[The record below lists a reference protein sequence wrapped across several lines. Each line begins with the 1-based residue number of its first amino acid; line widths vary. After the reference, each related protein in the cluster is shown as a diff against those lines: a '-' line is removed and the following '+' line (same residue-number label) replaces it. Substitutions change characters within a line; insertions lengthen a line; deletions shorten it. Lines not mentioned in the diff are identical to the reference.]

1 MDVCVL
7 GRVGYDLYALE
18 HGRPLAD
25 VERFA
30 RHLGG
35 SSANIAVGLARL
47 GLQVGLISCIGQDA
61 LAPFLL
67 DVLKRE
73 TVDTRFVRLVQGY
86 STSLC
91 LTGVSPPD
99 DFPQV
104 FYRSRSADSQA
115 RLGPEELHAIRN
127 ARFFVTNG
135 TSLAAEPSRSATRL
149 ALEAAHRAGC
159 KTVLD
164 ADYRASS
171 WETPED
177 AGRAARAVLPWVDV
191 LLGNEEEL
199 ALLTGEAEPAARVA
213 SIRAAGV
220 SLQVHK
226 LGAGGVQAFSPGEFW
241 TLPALPTRVVCAIG
255 AGDAFAA
262 GLLYGLSRGLPTYD
276 CLQYGNAAAAIVV
289 GRVSCSDAMPYRE
302 ELETRFRHP
311 DSGKASSEQTASRQR
326 V

>member
-1 MDVCVL
+1 MDVLVL
-7 GRVGYDLYALE
+7 GRLGYDLYALE
-18 HGRPLAD
+18 HGRPLAK
-25 VERFA
+25 VERFS

-47 GLQVGLISCIGQDA
+47 GVRVGLISCVGQDA

-67 DVLKRE
+67 EFLKQE
-73 TVDTRFVRLVQGY
+73 GVDTRFVRTMERY

-104 FYRSRSADSQA
+104 FYRSRSADSQV
-115 RLGPEELHAIRN
+115 RVGTEELEAVRN

-135 TSLAAEPSRSATRL
+135 TSLAAEPSRSATRA
-149 ALEAAHRAGC
+149 ALEAAHSARC
-159 KTVLD
+159 KTVFD

-171 WETPED
+171 WAAPEE
-177 AGRAARAVLPWVDV
+177 AGRSARAVLPWVDL
-191 LLGNEEEL
+191 LLGNEDEL

-213 SIRAAGV
+213 SLRAAGV
-220 SLQVHK
+220 SMQVHK
-226 LGAGGVQAFSPGEFW
+226 RGALGVQAFSDEESW
-241 TLPALPTRVVCAIG
+241 TLPPSPTEVVCAIG

-289 GRVSCSDAMPYRE
+289 SRVSCSDAMPYRE
-302 ELETRFRHP
+302 ELEARLRSADTQRG
-311 DSGKASSEQTASRQR
+311 SGEQAVSGRR
-326 V
+326 G